1 MKKSLVGVVLGLVTV
16 GGADASIVSRGF
28 FEEQIGNYATLDLLN
43 SKANQKDLTALNDIV
58 GKENWDLV
66 LNLKLGAF
74 PYLSELFP
82 GLAPDKG
89 MPFEKISNYIIDN
102 LTVSDTPNL
111 AGVTDK
117 FLYGWTN
124 SDNLTRQGL
133 IALNDGWTDKN
144 DGTTYLGL
152 KDINTK
158 IGTLPSGKLF
168 YGPALNILIGNLE
181 YIYPNDLAGI
191 YGFLFGS
198 EENVGIIDM
207 LSDKVVNGGPT
218 PDIKGLRILTSDIN
232 EIAAKIGTVPDGKN
246 LAGMIGTLPAGYDSV
261 GAALEAINA
270 KVDNKITNLSA
281 TASNGKYVL
290 TAVKEGDQTTYAW
303 ESIDRSESENTQ
315 SVE

>member
-1 MKKSLVGVVLGLVTV
+1 MRKLFISTILGLTIT

-58 GKENWDLV
+58 GKENWDNF
-66 LNLKLGAF
+66 LNLKLGNF
-74 PYLSELFP
+74 PNYSELFFTDNDP
-82 GLAPDKG
+82 NKGLG
-89 MPFEKISNYIIDN
+89 IDN
-102 LTVSDTPNL
+102 LSQSTLINFTITGFPTL

-117 FLYGWTN
+117 FLHGWTN
-124 SDNLTRQGL
+124 SDKLTRQGL

-158 IGTLPSGKLF
+158 IGTLPRGVAPMLSKTLEVYNSRYTIFPIDATYPQSLEELIIDLYGDTSANHPGILANLF
-168 YGPALNILIGNLE
+168 SESIELVRVHE
-181 YIYPNDLAGI
+181 QEI
-191 YGFLFGS
+191 YGNDNHTGL
-198 EENVGIIDM
+198 IDR
-207 LSDKVVNGGPT
+207 T
-218 PDIKGLRILTSDIN
+218 RAIERQ
-232 EIAAKIGTVPDGKN
+232 
-246 LAGMIGTLPAGYDSV
+246 IGTLPAGYDSV

-303 ESIDRSESENTQ
+303 ESIDRSESETTTT
-315 SVE
+315 E

>member
-1 MKKSLVGVVLGLVTV
+1 MRKLFISTILGLTIT

-58 GKENWDLV
+58 GKETWDIV
-66 LNLKLGAF
+66 LNLKFKDF
-74 PYLSELFP
+74 PHLSELFP
-82 GLAPDKG
+82 NLAPDKG
-89 MPFEKISNYIIDN
+89 MPITDISNYIYDN
-102 LTVSDTPNL
+102 LKLIDDPNL

-117 FLYGWTN
+117 FLHGWTN

-158 IGTLPSGKLF
+158 IGNLPDGIPPSLAR
-168 YGPALNILIGNLE
+168 YAEQLNE
-181 YIYPNDLAGI
+181 R
-191 YGFLFGS
+191 
-198 EENVGIIDM
+198 
-207 LSDKVVNGGPT
+207 LSVKF
-218 PDIKGLRILTSDIN
+218 DIKYPQSLEDLILDLYGTKEYEPGILHLALDALMFAYDHEDIINGVESQNRKGILERIDNVETQ
-232 EIAAKIGTVPDGKN
+232 
-246 LAGMIGTLPAGYDSV
+246 IGTLPAGYDSV

-303 ESIDRSESENTQ
+303 ESIDRSESETTTT
-315 SVE
+315 E

>member
-1 MKKSLVGVVLGLVTV
+1 MRKLFISTILGLTIT

-43 SKANQKDLTALNDIV
+43 SKANQTDLTALNYIV
-58 GKENWDLV
+58 GKEDWNNIV
-66 LNLKLGAF
+66 LNLKLKSF
-74 PYLSELFP
+74 PHLSELFP
-82 GLAPDKG
+82 DLAPDKG
-89 MPFEKISNYIIDN
+89 MPFTGISSYIYNN
-102 LTVSDTPNL
+102 LTYIGAPNL

-117 FLYGWTN
+117 FLHGWTN

-158 IGTLPSGKLF
+158 IGTLPDGIP
-168 YGPALNILIGNLE
+168 PALALIAEQLNERLTVK
-181 YIYPNDLAGI
+181 
-191 YGFLFGS
+191 F
-198 EENVGIIDM
+198 
-207 LSDKVVNGGPT
+207 
-218 PDIKGLRILTSDIN
+218 DIKYPQSLEDLILDLYGTKEYKPGILQLALEALMFAFDHEDIINGVESQNRKGILERIDDVETQ
-232 EIAAKIGTVPDGKN
+232 
-246 LAGMIGTLPAGYDSV
+246 IGTLPAGYDSV

-303 ESIDRSESENTQ
+303 ESIDRSESETTTT
-315 SVE
+315 E